1 MAHEIRF
8 DREKGLVRV
17 RHFGTVDAKD
27 LRDERREMVKLV
39 QGKDRSRLLIDLRET
54 SLTSTVVDELGLA
67 RPQGGPHKG
76 VMKVAVLV
84 RKDRYGKDPRPQGT
98 PAVRAQ
104 GNIIRVFDAERE
116 AERWLLETGE

>member
-17 RHFGTVDAKD
+17 RHFGSVNKRD
-27 LRDERREMVKLV
+27 LQDGRREVVKLV
-39 QGKDRSRLLIDLRET
+39 QGKDRSRMLIDLRET
-54 SLTSTVVDELGLA
+54 KLTSSVVEELGLA

-84 RKDRYGKDPRPQGT
+84 RKDRYGNTRQTEDPAPQAGSN
-98 PAVRAQ
+98 V
-104 GNIIRVFDAERE
+104 IRVFDTERE
-116 AERWLLETGE
+116 AECWLLETGE